1 MIIDLTHSIQPEMSL
16 YPDTPAPAF
25 SPLRTITRD
34 GFRETDLHLTSHTGT
49 HMDAPSHMLRGGSTL
64 DQMPISQ
71 FRGRAVVLDV
81 SGIGPTVTADF
92 LHSCH
97 DDLYCADFVLFYTGW
112 EKRWGTQ
119 GYLEDAFAVPDE
131 EAARYLLSCGL
142 KGVGTDALS
151 VDRLSGPW
159 PVHTALLKDGMVIL
173 ECLCLK
179 KVLDRG
185 HFLFFA
191 PPMKFE
197 GADGAPVRAM
207 AELRENFEKERRRQ

>member
-81 SGIGPTVTADF
+81 SGIGPTVTFCTAATTI
-92 LHSCH
+92 STARI
-97 DDLYCADFVLFYTGW
+97 LYCFTPAG
-112 EKRWGTQ
+112 R
-119 GYLEDAFAVPDE
+119 
-131 EAARYLLSCGL
+131 S
-142 KGVGTDALS
+142 
-151 VDRLSGPW
+151 
-159 PVHTALLKDGMVIL
+159 DG
-173 ECLCLK
+173 
-179 KVLDRG
+179 
-185 HFLFFA
+185 
-191 PPMKFE
+191 
-197 GADGAPVRAM
+197 
-207 AELRENFEKERRRQ
+207 ERRATWRTPLPCLTRRRPGIFSPAA